1 MSSPAPSPVRVAVG
15 EDDVLLREG
24 VTRVLLDAGL
34 DVVASTGDATKL
46 LAMTLAFRPDVV
58 VVDVRMPPHHG
69 DDGLRTAIEVRKRLP
84 GTGVVL
90 LTQYCEPEFA
100 IDLIGDRPQG
110 VGYLLKER
118 VGDVDDFVA
127 AVRRVA
133 HGGSA
138 LDPEVVTRMLRPR
151 SVPSELADLTD
162 RERGVL
168 AYMAEGLSNRGIAR
182 ALLIS
187 EAAVEKHVTAM
198 FRKLGLAQ
206 LTDGHRRV
214 QAVLRYLAAQGP

>member
-1 MSSPAPSPVRVAVG
+1 M
-15 EDDVLLREG
+15 LLREG
-24 VTRVLLDAGL
+24 VTRVLLGAGF
-34 DVVASTGDATKL
+34 DIVAQAGDATRL

-58 VVDVRMPPHHG
+58 IVDVRMPPHHG

-84 GTGVVL
+84 LTAVVL

-127 AVRRVA
+127 AVKRVA
-133 HGGSA
+133 CGGSA
-138 LDPEVVTRMLRPR
+138 LDPEVVTRMLRPS

-162 RERGVL
+162 REHSVL
-168 AYMAEGLSNRGIAR
+168 ARMAEGLSNRGIAR

-198 FRKLGLAQ
+198 FRKLGLDQ
-206 LTDGHRRV
+206 QNDGHRRV
-214 QAVLRYLAAQGP
+214 QAVLLYLAAQGP